1 MAVTD
6 SGSAAPA
13 AGSAEIGSGFAG
25 PVAVTFVVADFELVL
40 PAARA
45 VEAGSAPGA
54 IAAEHA
60 VAVGFAL
67 AAIAAVR
74 VVAAGFVSAAIV
86 ERAVAAGSALSEGAA
101 EHAVVAGSEP
111 DAPVVADA
119 GVESAEALTQGPS
132 PHHAPA
138 LQTQEP

>member
-60 VAVGFAL
+60 VEVGFAL

-74 VVAAGFVSAAIV
+74 VVAAGFESAAIV
-86 ERAVAAGSALSEGAA
+86 ER
-101 EHAVVAGSEP
+101 AVVAGSEP